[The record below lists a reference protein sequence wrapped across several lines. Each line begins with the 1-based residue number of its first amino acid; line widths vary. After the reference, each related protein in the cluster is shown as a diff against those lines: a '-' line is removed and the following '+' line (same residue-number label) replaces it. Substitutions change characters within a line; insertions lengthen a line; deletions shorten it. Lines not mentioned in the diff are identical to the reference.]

1 MKSLYLHYKNKYP
14 GGQVHS
20 TESSLDVYSASGEH
34 VIAMRRDGS
43 GSMIDQSEAFGLR
56 DRHDLAPIPKEA
68 RVHKMLKNESGK
80 DVVGFSEESE
90 ERKKSAMSFLCPD
103 KKDVILSCD
112 VLSKKHGFKFDDKQ
126 REQK

>member
-43 GSMIDQSEAFGLR
+43 GSLIDQSESLGLR
-56 DRHDLAPIPKEA
+56 DRHDLAPIPKDA
-68 RVHKMLKNESGK
+68 RVHKLIEGK
-80 DVVGFSEESE
+80 IGMSEESE
-90 ERKKSAMSFLCPD
+90 ERKKKALGYLCPD

-112 VLSKKHGFKFDDKQ
+112 VLQKKHGFKFDEKQ
-126 REQK
+126 REEK